1 MYDVLNV
8 YLENG
13 LRVIMHRIP
22 HIKTVS
28 CGLWVKQ
35 GSKYEDDQTNGLSH
49 LLEHLMINPDND
61 MNPNFQNLIKEIS
74 SEGIVYNAGT
84 TKESTSYYMYGLA
97 KNLEKCL
104 KTLSSIVTQNKTFS
118 TTLFE
123 NEKKVVTQETISFF
137 SSFNQI
143 KERTSQALWGNMDVG
158 RIIVGNI
165 DNVKNAKLE
174 DIEKI
179 LVESYTPENS
189 TLIVLGGIDYY
200 QTLDMIEEN
209 FSCWKD
215 SETRSYKEAVES
227 APGIYFNSTN
237 NGENSVVSVGFRI
250 PGYRD
255 VDRLHIEAM
264 SQILGSPALE
274 SRLTQEIRMKR
285 GLAYTLGAFTNSY
298 ENRGSLGFT
307 AVCAHKHVPEVIK
320 IMIDEFQKAKNY
332 GFSDE
337 EINKARKVLET
348 NTLFDID
355 NLTAHLKFLG
365 KCSTYGQLFSLEQ
378 ELRNIEKIRKDSI
391 QKITNDIFT
400 EDNMCLAAIGN
411 FNIDETIEFLKLS

>member
-28 CGLWVKQ
+28 CGIWVKQ
-35 GSKYEDDQTNGLSH
+35 GSKYEDDQSNGLSH

-118 TTLFE
+118 ATLFE
-123 NEKKVVTQETISFF
+123 NEKKIVTQETISFF

-158 RIIVGNI
+158 RTIVGNI

-179 LVESYTPENS
+179 LIESYTPENS

-215 SETRSYKEAVES
+215 SETRPYKETVES

-307 AVCAHKHVPEVIK
+307 SVCAHKHVPEVIK

-337 EINKARKVLET
+337 EINKARKILET

-400 EDNMCLAAIGN
+400 EDNMGLAAIGN
-411 FNIDETIEFLKLS
+411 FNIDETIDFLKLI

>member
-215 SETRSYKEAVES
+215 SETRPYKEAVES